1 MKDKV
6 NDIKDW
12 FERFMTEHFANCFV
26 TKFLGLGY
34 KGFKRVAKVTLSYLD
49 FITDSILL
57 FSTMTVLGET
67 WWRDPTQFPSQ
78 VAILLL
84 VSIFVPLL
92 ISALSIAYSRP
103 FILLEPR
110 EWKKMTL
117 QVCPYLYCTHFNHQ
131 IYSPNLPVQY
141 TLDLRKILG
150 VDKKFLRSR
159 YFLFQT

>member
-6 NDIKDW
+6 NDTKDW
-12 FERFMTEHFANCFV
+12 FEQFMTEHFANCFV

-49 FITDSILL
+49 FITDCILL
-57 FSTMTVLGET
+57 FSTMMVLGDT
-67 WWRDPTQFPSQ
+67 WWEDPTQFPSQ

-117 QVCPYLYCTHFNHQ
+117 QVRP
-131 IYSPNLPVQY
+131 
-141 TLDLRKILG
+141 
-150 VDKKFLRSR
+150 
-159 YFLFQT
+159 

>member
-12 FERFMTEHFANCFV
+12 FEMFMTEHFANCFV

-34 KGFKRVAKVTLSYLD
+34 KGFKRLAKVTLSYLD

-57 FSTMTVLGET
+57 FSTMTVLSET

-103 FILLEPR
+103 LILLEPR
-110 EWKKMTL
+110 QWKKMTL
-117 QVCPYLYCTHFNHQ
+117 QVCPYLYCTLLTIKFIRQ
-131 IYSPNLPVQY
+131 IYQY
-141 TLDLRKILG
+141 PLRLDIFI
-150 VDKKFLRSR
+150 DQI
-159 YFLFQT
+159 YQ